1 MYVWKNVSKRDR
13 RTRPVAPAELHLTK
27 QKTVLAEVEG
37 RAARQ
42 RRELEQ
48 QRALYKEQEAHE
60 VDLFGREVKD
70 IMLAYLETDHGKQE
84 LSRVVAA
91 LRAEQDL
98 AEELQKRREIETL
111 KEQEKREAED
121 HALGKAYAARKGNL
135 EEQERKADK
144 LREKLRRQG
153 LLVEEPAEV
162 DPKDVG
168 WWDLLLTNRSRGF
181 LKRRK
186 FIKLVMMFT
195 DVKWK
200 QAAKL
205 VDKLPSHVVRRV
217 RRPQAER
224 FRVELEK
231 LGGKCALERGSDEP
245 PETQFDRD
253 VKFLEN

>member
-1 MYVWKNVSKRDR
+1 
-13 RTRPVAPAELHLTK
+13 
-27 QKTVLAEVEG
+27 
-37 RAARQ
+37 
-42 RRELEQ
+42 LEA

-70 IMLAYLETDHGKQE
+70 IMLSYLETDHGKQE

-186 FIKLVMMFT
+186 FIKLVITFT

-200 QAAKL
+200 DAAKL

-224 FRVELEK
+224 FRVEL
-231 LGGKCALERGSDEP
+231 
-245 PETQFDRD
+245 
-253 VKFLEN
+253 